1 MYDVIVIGGGTAGC
15 FAAICAAKQGAKTL
29 LVEKTSLL
37 GGTMTAAKV
46 NYPGLFFAW
55 GKQIVGGPC
64 LETLLKAGAPMPPSQ
79 YPTKE
84 HWKGQIRVNEFDYLC
99 ALEETLEQSG
109 VEILYHTMPSSISEK
124 DDCVKVVLTVKEGL
138 IEVSSKIL
146 IDASGDANAVTLA
159 GYPVEKR
166 DICQPATLINDIT
179 GYDINDIDIK
189 EFNAHMARCVQDGKL
204 SSQDSQ
210 GGEFYYHLL
219 NKRISMHIPC
229 NKAETSSGKT
239 QLEITARKTLQK
251 ILQAFRNFPGLENVK
266 IANFAIECGVRESAR
281 IIGETKML
289 VENYLSGKKYNDAIC
304 YCFYP
309 VDEHLPTKVRKI
321 YHKEGVI
328 PTIPYTALIPK
339 NSKRILVAGRIASS
353 DPDTNSA
360 IRVQAP
366 CMAMGQAA
374 GVAAAIAAQKNV
386 PVIEIPFNE
395 LKTAL
400 NNLGAIVP

>member
-15 FAAICAAKQGAKTL
+15 FAAICAAKQGAETL

-37 GGTMTAAKV
+37 GGTMTAARV

-79 YPTKE
+79 YPTYE
-84 HWKGQIRVNEFDYLC
+84 HWKGQIHVNEFDYLC
-99 ALEETLEQSG
+99 TLEETCEQSG
-109 VEILYHTMPSSISEK
+109 VKILYHTMPSSIHEK
-124 DDCVKVVLTVKEGL
+124 DDCVKVVLTGKEGL
-138 IEVSSKIL
+138 FEVYSKIL

-159 GYPVEKR
+159 GYPTEKR
-166 DICQPATLINDIT
+166 TTRQPATLINDIT
-179 GYDINDIDIK
+179 GYDVNDVDVK
-189 EFNAHMARCVQDGKL
+189 AFNEHMERCVQNGML
-204 SSQDSQ
+204 SLQDSQ
-210 GGEFYYHLL
+210 GGAFYYHLL

-229 NKAETSSGKT
+229 DKAETSYGRT
-239 QLEITARKTLQK
+239 QLEITARKKLQK
-251 ILQAFRNFPGLENVK
+251 ILQAFRKFPGLENVR
-266 IANFAIECGVRESAR
+266 IANFAIECGVRESVR
-281 IIGETKML
+281 IVGETQMTIK
-289 VENYLSGKKYNDAIC
+289 NYLSGEKYKDAIC

-321 YHKEGVI
+321 YHEEGVI

-339 NSKRILVAGRIASS
+339 NSKRILAVGRIISS

-366 CMAMGQAA
+366 CMATGQVA
-374 GVAAAIAAQKNV
+374 GVAAAIASRKNV
-386 PVIEIPFNE
+386 PVLEIPFDE
-395 LKTAL
+395 LKTEL